1 MSRKNPILN
10 LFFRYLVYILYGWK
24 ILLLTFGM
32 KRYKRFNST
41 KMIFLFYLIVG
52 KVLIPMDMSQVDHL
66 RAYGIAY
73 RALEL
78 GIKVEWLLNYRG
90 GAFLMDESS
99 KVEELCKMRG
109 VSYEVIGEG
118 MVQSIYSTIEEENM
132 ERVELTVAPRVAVY
146 VPPHQTPWDDAVRIA
161 LEYAEIPYDK
171 IWDEEVL
178 GGVLA
183 DYDWLHLHHEDF
195 TGQYGKF
202 YGNYKNAPWFK
213 KEVET
218 NKFMANKLG
227 FKKVWQLKHSVAD
240 KVAEYVKG
248 GGFLFAMCSA
258 TETIDIALAASGM
271 DIVPLIDGDGYE
283 PDCQVKLNFGRTFA
297 FRNFEVDLNPMRYR
311 HSSIDMT
318 DEVRTFGQ
326 QTYFKLFS
334 FSAKYDPIPTLLTQN
349 HTKSIAEFL
358 GQTTGFRRAL
368 IKDNVAILGDIPETP
383 EVKYIYGDY
392 GKGFFTFYGG
402 HDPEDYAHLVGDPP
416 TRLEIHPN
424 SPGYRLI
431 LNNVLFPAAK
441 SKRLKT

>member
-1 MSRKNPILN
+1 
-10 LFFRYLVYILYGWK
+10 
-24 ILLLTFGM
+24 
-32 KRYKRFNST
+32 
-41 KMIFLFYLIVG
+41 MIFLFYLIVG